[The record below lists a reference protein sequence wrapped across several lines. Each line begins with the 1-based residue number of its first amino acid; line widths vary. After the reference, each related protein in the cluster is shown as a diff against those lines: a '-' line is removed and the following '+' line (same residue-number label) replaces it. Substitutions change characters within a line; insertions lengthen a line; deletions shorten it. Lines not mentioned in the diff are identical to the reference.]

1 MDHSLQSGEPGAPDE
16 CSVPEIPG
24 LPSYQELHQA
34 VAEIEALIE
43 HYDPLDLIANFAF
56 ENLAYSTGPNLPDD
70 GGQAFVEYLAVLCL
84 KKRPLKGADRSIP
97 PGTIAALQE
106 KVKRLFGFV
115 ALRRGLK
122 RQPSSA
128 IDQARRYAELM
139 FLSVRNLDDFD
150 HLEAMLVGLFDG
162 KNEPVQLFDG
172 HLGFHAAA
180 APRLATAI
188 GDVLNKQL
196 ALRKKEGQKWLK
208 KLRREMS
215 KPRGELPKDLKRFL
229 RQAKTAKQRKQV
241 LLGYVARRTFA
252 SLSDVYSFQPAVL
265 TEQLSLDANGVR
277 ALLDVFSMEFGNVS
291 ADFVLPTASHDFLF
305 RPIIK
310 SERGYFCP
318 IPDLLLWSIRPR
330 LEELLKTDA
339 AMWDRYQKLRA
350 QFLVDHGAAL
360 FAKILPDAT
369 VLTSLK
375 YWSDQFSED
384 HTLQQY
390 ELDSAVLFNGIALL
404 VECKG
409 GTIPTKARTGKRRPT
424 RDAFE
429 DLVIEPSSQLDRA
442 RRYIDASPNAAFE
455 LPSGVSVVIDRAS
468 LDQRFL
474 VALTLE
480 DINLLVADPKN
491 MAVLE
496 GYSDD
501 RLPWIVNLLTLEA
514 ISQFIQVPAEFVHYL
529 SRRLQLNIVKKISAV
544 EELDYFGCYLDCGLY
559 FDDAQVGEFNDVA
572 LDGFTEPIEA
582 YRRYETGRSTI
593 AVEKPRQKL
602 PPEISVILGELQ
614 RINSRSALQ
623 LSLLLLDMSG
633 VARGQ
638 VADAISSLRHKAQV
652 DGKLHDFSTLRKD
665 GRTGFTFMVARH
677 GNDRQLVDR
686 LSAWCQ
692 IKMAKTGAKSWGG
705 LANTAG
711 PNGMAYECVFINV

>member
-1 MDHSLQSGEPGAPDE
+1 MDES
-16 CSVPEIPG
+16 SVPEIPG

-43 HYDPLDLIANFAF
+43 QYDPLDLIANFAF
-56 ENLAYSTGPNLPDD
+56 ENLAYSTGPNRTDD
-70 GGQAFVEYLAVLCL
+70 GGQAFVEYLVMLCL
-84 KKRPLKGADRSIP
+84 KTIPLKGMDRSIP
-97 PGTIAALQE
+97 PGTIRGLQE
-106 KVKRLFGFV
+106 SIKRLFGFV

-122 RQPSSA
+122 RESSSA
-128 IDQARRYAELM
+128 IDQARRHAELM

-150 HLEAMLVGLFDG
+150 HLQAMLVGLFDG
-162 KNEPVQLFDG
+162 RNEAVHLFDG

-180 APRLATAI
+180 APRLATTI
-188 GDVLNKQL
+188 GNFLNERL
-196 ALRKKEGQKWLK
+196 ARRKAEGQKWLK
-208 KLRREMS
+208 MLRTEMS
-215 KPRGELPKDLKRFL
+215 KPRGELPKDLKRLL

-252 SLSDVYSFQPAVL
+252 SLSDVYSVQPADL

-277 ALLDVFSMEFGNVS
+277 ALLDGFSMAFGDVS

-339 AMWDRYQKLRA
+339 GMWDRYQKRRA
-350 QFLVDHGAAL
+350 QFLVDQGGAL
-360 FAKILPDAT
+360 FAKILPTAT

-390 ELDSAVLFNGIALL
+390 ELDLAVLFNGIALL

-409 GTIPTKARTGKRRPT
+409 GTLPTKARSGKRRPT
-424 RDAFE
+424 RDALE

-442 RRYIDASPNAAFE
+442 RRYIDASPDAAFE
-455 LPSGVSVVIDRAS
+455 LPSGISVVIDRAS
-468 LDQRFL
+468 FDQRFL

-496 GYSDD
+496 GYADEH
-501 RLPWIVNLLTLEA
+501 LPWIVNLLTLEA
-514 ISQFIQVPAEFVHYL
+514 ISQFIQFPAEFIHYL
-529 SRRLQLNIVKKISAV
+529 SRRLELNVVRKVSAV
-544 EELDYFGCYLDCGLY
+544 EELDYFGCYLDCGLH
-559 FDDAQVGEFNDVA
+559 FDEAQIGEFNDVG
-572 LDGFTEPIEA
+572 LDGFTEPIEV
-582 YRRYETGRSTI
+582 YRRFETGRSTI

-602 PPEISVILGELQ
+602 PPEMLSILVDLN
-614 RINSRSALQ
+614 RMNSRSALQ
-623 LSLLLLDMSG
+623 LSLMLLDMSG

-638 VADAISSLRHKAQV
+638 VADAIRDLRQKAEA

-665 GRTGFTFMVARH
+665 AHNGFTFMVARDLSH
-677 GNDRQLVDR
+677 RQLLDR
-686 LSAWCQ
+686 LSAWCE
-692 IKMAKTGAKSWGG
+692 IKMAKTGAKCWGG
-705 LANTAG
+705 LANVLG
-711 PNGMAYECVFINV
+711 SNGMAVDCVFLKG